1 MCYNT
6 NMKNLF
12 LEFGFNLTEV
22 QLNQF
27 NRYKELLK
35 EYNEKFNLTSITSD
49 EEIVKKHFIDSLTG
63 AEFLDG
69 KKLIDVGSGGGFPAI
84 PIKIFKPEID
94 VTLLE
99 ATEKKCN
106 FLNIVISELKL
117 ENIRVIN
124 GRAEELS
131 KKDEFRESF
140 DYCSARA
147 VARMNTLSEYC
158 VPFIKVGGKFVALK
172 GDAEEEILEAKNAF
186 NILGVEIE
194 TVKKFDFYGAKR
206 TIVVVK
212 KIKNTPSKYPRGRGK
227 ERKNPL

>member
-12 LEFGFNLTEV
+12 LDFGFDLSDE
-22 QLNQF
+22 QLNKF

-35 EYNEKFNLTSITSD
+35 EYNERFNITAITDD

-106 FLNIVISELKL
+106 FLNIVINELGL

-131 KKDEFRESF
+131 RTDAYREKY

-172 GDAEEEILEAKNAF
+172 GDAEEELTEAKNAF
-186 NILGVEIE
+186 SVLGVEIE
-194 TVKKFDFYGAKR
+194 TVKKFEFYGAKR
-206 TIVVVK
+206 TIAVLK
-212 KIKNTPSKYPRGRGK
+212 KIKKTPTQYPRGRGK

>member
-6 NMKNLF
+6 NMKELF
-12 LEFGFNLTEV
+12 LEFGFNLSDD
-22 QLNQF
+22 QLNKF
-27 NRYKELLK
+27 IRYKELLK
-35 EYNEKFNLTSITSD
+35 EYNERFNITAITDD

-106 FLNIVISELKL
+106 FLNIVINELGLK
-117 ENIRVIN
+117 NIRVVN

-131 KKDEFRESF
+131 KTEKYRENF

-158 VPFIKVGGKFVALK
+158 VPFVKVGGKFVALK
-172 GDAEEEILEAKNAF
+172 GDAEEELVEAKNAF
-186 NILGVEIE
+186 KVLGVEVE

-206 TIVVVK
+206 TIAVLK
-212 KIKNTPSKYPRGRGK
+212 KIKNTPNQYPRGRGK